1 MNAIDC
7 LIIGAKTKM
16 VNAKEGFKNFLT
28 SEKGV
33 SNVVATIIILLIV
46 VIIIGIFWDKLS
58 AWLSDMMNTIFD
70 PDSVPSA
77 KDMDVE

>member
-1 MNAIDC
+1 MNTVDYLVISAQSRM
-7 LIIGAKTKM
+7 AK
-16 VNAKEGFKNFLT
+16 AREGFKNFMT
-28 SEKGV
+28 SERGV

-70 PDSVPSA
+70 PDSVPSSD
-77 KDMDVE
+77 DMSVN